1 MLVTGLINIYEH
13 LQFACLLKIRLK
25 RAMGPSSASDRI
37 IRNRVPLRKV
47 PLESLSQGHR
57 SGRQDVL
64 PTGSVTVQIVTESMN
79 PDVRQILASLWA
91 PRPTDCMSLKQ
102 ITAFLTAKE
111 RHIQPTLPDG
121 RGLKM
126 T

>member
-1 MLVTGLINIYEH
+1 MSTYNLPVFFKYA
-13 LQFACLLKIRLK
+13 Q
-25 RAMGPSSASDRI
+25 AMGPSSASDRI

-64 PTGSVTVQIVTESMN
+64 PTGSVTVQIATESMN
-79 PDVRQILASLWA
+79 LDVRRILASLWA
-91 PRPTDCMSLKQ
+91 PLPTDCTSLKQ

-111 RHIQPTLPDG
+111 WHIQPTLPDG